1 LTNLKLVTAIKK
13 SNNIV
18 LFDGQCHSSL
28 LPLSFTRPVADIRVG
43 IFTIREK
50 WNNYFGINI
59 NVRCKTHLSGLY
71 SSVEDE
77 ASLGINAGLLPND
90 TIVQA
95 IEELQDKEIL
105 MQNGNVLAIS
115 PLPANNSDID
125 AKLAEYKTIEYSE
138 QAIIIKRSHDIFL
151 NNELEINNDFDY
163 LKQNTKS
170 IELDKSNTLIGN
182 NIIIEQGAK
191 IRCSIINTEDGP
203 VYIGKNAE
211 IMEGS
216 IIKGP
221 TAILNNAVV
230 KIGAKIYGATT
241 IGPWSKVGGEVG
253 NSVIFGYSNKAHDGY
268 LGNSVLGHWC
278 NLGADTNTSNL
289 KNNYSN
295 VKTYDYPSKQMID
308 TGTQYCGLT
317 MGDHSKC
324 GINTMFNTGTVVGV
338 FANIFDSGFPQK
350 FIPSFSWG
358 GKDGFEEYNLEK
370 AIEVAKKVMLRR
382 DITLDDDEENV
393 IRELYKITAESRK

>member
-1 LTNLKLVTAIKK
+1 MTNLKLVTAIKK

-59 NVRCKTHLSGLY
+59 NVRCKTHLSGFY

-105 MQNGNVLAIS
+105 IQNGNVLAIS

-151 NNELEINNDFDY
+151 NNELEIKNDFDY

-203 VYIGKNAE
+203 VYIGKNVE

-221 TAILNNAVV
+221 TAILNNAVI

-268 LGNSVLGHWC
+268 LGNSVIGHWC

-358 GKDGFEEYNLEK
+358 GKDGFEDYNLEK